1 METKE
6 TKDCFSRS
14 LKKRNSK
21 REISIIC
28 FLSGELRIS
37 THLTY
42 NTELIAYVRRFSNIS
57 PAEIGNRRASPPEQ
71 SNGKSSLTGC
81 HQKKPPGWMGWQ
93 EGQWRGRWE
102 NLCFSKMNN
111 FWREVDGVEDAKAKS
126 VHFPFL
132 TKTHISTYCNHTHT
146 WKIWVGNN

>member
-1 METKE
+1 MTPVQEQEEEDSVIDIYLPAWMETKE

-81 HQKKPPGWMGWQ
+81 HQKKPPGRMGWQ
-93 EGQWRGRWE
+93 EQWKGR
-102 NLCFSKMNN
+102 
-111 FWREVDGVEDAKAKS
+111 
-126 VHFPFL
+126 
-132 TKTHISTYCNHTHT
+132 
-146 WKIWVGNN
+146 